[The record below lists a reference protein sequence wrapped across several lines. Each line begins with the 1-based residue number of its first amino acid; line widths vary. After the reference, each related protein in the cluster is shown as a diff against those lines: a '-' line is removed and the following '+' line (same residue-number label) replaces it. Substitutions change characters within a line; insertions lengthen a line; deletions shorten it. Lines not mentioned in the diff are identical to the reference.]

1 MSTAIQLCSRALVMI
16 GANPITA
23 LDGSD
28 TSTEATV
35 AAQIYE
41 TAVKD
46 LLSRS
51 RWRFAAKQDFLL
63 PTTGTALARWDATF
77 DLPADCL
84 VIHGLT
90 LGGKRVEFDRYGSQ
104 IGAAC
109 LTTDAPVIDYGYRV
123 AEANW
128 PVYFDAYVE
137 LHLAAIFAYSI
148 ANQLD
153 LSDYLEK
160 KAGRAFAFAKNQD
173 GQGRTTKKL
182 ETSRFLQV
190 RGFSTGADDGYSGS
204 SAGGGGDVG
213 ILLAGVR
220 DGSLPGID
228 TPIPVANGGTGANTA
243 AGARTNLG
251 LGTIATQAASAV
263 AITGG
268 TITGIT
274 DLAVADGG
282 TGASTAASA
291 RTNLGLGTISTQGAG
306 AVAITGGAINGT
318 TIGATTPSTGAFT
331 TLTANNTS
339 TFTGGLG
346 TFGIGITGASSYIHV
361 GGNATGSSTVF
372 GVFALHTIQNDV
384 TAFYDGFRSGA
395 SLAAS
400 TVLTNLR
407 GFVFTNP
414 NLGAGASASV
424 VKGFEAAAITNG
436 TTSYGFHSSS
446 AYASGRWN
454 FFAQGNADNAY
465 AGNSRFGGVTAPVA
479 TVDVTG
485 NVAATTTI
493 LSSGATSGV
502 GYATGAGGTVTQA
515 TSRTTGVTI
524 NNICGRITLFS
535 TTTTAGTFAS
545 FTVTNSAVASTD
557 TVIVNIG
564 SGATADRYGVSVTA
578 VAAGSFR
585 VQIHNIAAV
594 GSAEAPVLN
603 FAVIKA
609 VSA

>member
-1 MSTAIQLCSRALVMI
+1 MSTDIQLCSRALVMI

-35 AAQIYE
+35 AIQIYE

-51 RWRFAAKQDFLL
+51 RWRFAAKQALL
-63 PTTGTALARWDATF
+63 SPTTGTALTRWDATF
-77 DLPADCL
+77 DLPAGVL
-84 VIHGLT
+84 VIHALT
-90 LGGKRVEFDRYGSQ
+90 LGGKRVEFDRYGDQ

-123 AEANW
+123 AESLW
-128 PVYFDAYVE
+128 PSYFDSYVE
-137 LHLAAIFAYSI
+137 LHLAAIFAYSV

-153 LSDYLEK
+153 LSDFLEK
-160 KAGRAFAFAKNQD
+160 KASRAFAFAKNQD

-213 ILLAGVR
+213 IVLAGVR

-228 TPIPVANGGTGANTA
+228 TPIPIANGGTGANTA
-243 AGARTNLG
+243 AGARTSLG

-268 TITGIT
+268 SITGIT

-282 TGASTAASA
+282 TGASTASGA
-291 RTNLGLGTISTQGAG
+291 RTNLGLGTISTQAAS
-306 AVAITGGAINGT
+306 AVAITGGSINGT

-331 TLTANNTS
+331 TLAANGLVTV
-339 TFTGGLG
+339 TGR
-346 TFGIGITGASSYIHV
+346 INNA
-361 GGNATGSSTVF
+361 GNATDASSVGLRNGQVIQT
-372 GVFALHTIQNDV
+372 GVTTLYGVQSIPST
-384 TAFYDGFRSGA
+384 
-395 SLAAS
+395 AAS
-400 TVLTNLR
+400 VALTYMWHYVAEGL
-407 GFVFTNP
+407 T
-414 NLGAGASASV
+414 LGAGATAAEQT
-424 VKGFEAAAITNG
+424 GFFATSSITAATTNVGFRSEIAAAAN
-436 TTSYGFHSSS
+436 
-446 AYASGRWN
+446 RWN
-454 FFAQGNADNAY
+454 FY
-465 AGNSRFGGVTAPVA
+465 AGGTANNAFAGSTRFGAGTAPNA

-485 NVAATTTI
+485 NIFATTSI
-493 LSSGATSGV
+493 LTNGATSGI
-502 GYATGAGGTVTQA
+502 GYSSGAGGTVTQA

-524 NNICGRITLFS
+524 NNVCGRITLFS
-535 TTTTAGTFAS
+535 TTTTGGTFAS

-557 TVIVNIG
+557 VVIVNIG
-564 SGATADRYGVSVTA
+564 SGATADRYNVTVTA

-585 VQIHNIAAV
+585 VQIHNVAAV
-594 GSAEAPVLN
+594 GTAEAPILN

-609 VSA
+609 AAT